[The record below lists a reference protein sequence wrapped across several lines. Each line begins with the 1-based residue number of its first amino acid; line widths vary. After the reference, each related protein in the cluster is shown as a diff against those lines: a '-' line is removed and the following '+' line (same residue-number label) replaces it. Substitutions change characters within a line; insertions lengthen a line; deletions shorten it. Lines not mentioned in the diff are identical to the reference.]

1 MQKFRD
7 TVKVALQSDG
17 TLSCLAGLQL
27 SREEN
32 ESYLEAARRAGVDVH
47 QWARDVL
54 NDAANRTAPGQS

>member
-7 TVKVALQSDG
+7 TLKVALQSDG
-17 TLSCLAGLQL
+17 TPTCLAGLQL

-32 ESYLEAARRAGVDVH
+32 QAYLEAAHRAGVDVH

-54 NDAANRTAPGQS
+54 NNAAAKTAPGQT